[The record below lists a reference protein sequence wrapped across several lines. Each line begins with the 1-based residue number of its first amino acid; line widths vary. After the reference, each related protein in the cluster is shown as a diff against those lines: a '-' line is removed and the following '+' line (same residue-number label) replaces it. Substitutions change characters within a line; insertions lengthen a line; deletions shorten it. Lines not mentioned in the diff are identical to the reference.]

1 MIKTKID
8 LSKIP
13 AKELPRKKVTVDFG
27 DGEAE
32 YWIRAL
38 GDADRMCIQVL
49 YGTDNVFRPKD
60 LYVLLLSCGLEV
72 IKGDQDI
79 ARLLVERATIPAQ
92 TVGNEI
98 YSLTNDFYDSKDQEA
113 EQAEKN
119 SQETAANTEAQEVN
133 QA

>member
-119 SQETAANTEAQEVN
+119 SQETAANTEAQEVT

>member
-13 AKELPRKKVTVDFG
+13 AKELPREKITVDFG

-49 YGTDNVFRPKD
+49 YGTENVFRPKE
-60 LYVLLLSCGLEV
+60 LYILLLSCGLEA
-72 IKGDQDI
+72 INGDQEI
-79 ARLLVERATIPAQ
+79 ARLLVDRATLAAQ
-92 TVGNEI
+92 TVGNAI
-98 YSLTNDFYDSKDQEA
+98 YRMTNDFYESKDEEA

-119 SQETAANTEAQEVN
+119 SQETAANTEAQE
-133 QA
+133 ATPA